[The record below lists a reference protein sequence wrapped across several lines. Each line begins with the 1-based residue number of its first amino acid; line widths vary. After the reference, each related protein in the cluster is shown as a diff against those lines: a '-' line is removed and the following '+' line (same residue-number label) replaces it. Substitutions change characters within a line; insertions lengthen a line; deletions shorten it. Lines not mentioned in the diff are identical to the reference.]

1 MLREVSVLL
10 LLWLALAPFV
20 AIDIEDDPRPEDEW
34 GYAPEAMHVAAGSW
48 VVWSNA
54 GADAHTV
61 TAADGSFDSHEL
73 NPSQGYSFYF
83 TTPGTYSYFC
93 TLHPWMQGSVVVDG

>member
-1 MLREVSVLL
+1 MLHQARRRRRARREAVLDKQYR
-10 LLWLALAPFV
+10 V
-20 AIDIEDDPRPEDEW
+20 ADGPQQEW

-61 TAADGSFDSHEL
+61 TAADASFDSHEL
-73 NPSQGYSFYF
+73 NPSEGYSVFF
-83 TTPGTYSYFC
+83 TTPGTYAYFC